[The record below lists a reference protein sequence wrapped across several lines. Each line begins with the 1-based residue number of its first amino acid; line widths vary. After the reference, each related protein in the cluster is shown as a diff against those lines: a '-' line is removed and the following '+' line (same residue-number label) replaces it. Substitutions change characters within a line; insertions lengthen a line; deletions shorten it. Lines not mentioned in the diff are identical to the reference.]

1 MHNQID
7 AMTIKVHRETSIVLT
22 MPHNLLDP
30 LVRNCFLSEG
40 VIFLVACS
48 CSLEKG
54 RQEDH
59 RAIEVDT
66 EEKQRVHNARDIE
79 TLAKVNSLSAEYNE
93 SVRPLISALQ
103 ELDE

>member
-7 AMTIKVHRETSIVLT
+7 AMTINVHRETSIVLT

-54 RQEDH
+54 RQE
-59 RAIEVDT
+59 
-66 EEKQRVHNARDIE
+66 EKQRVHNARDIE